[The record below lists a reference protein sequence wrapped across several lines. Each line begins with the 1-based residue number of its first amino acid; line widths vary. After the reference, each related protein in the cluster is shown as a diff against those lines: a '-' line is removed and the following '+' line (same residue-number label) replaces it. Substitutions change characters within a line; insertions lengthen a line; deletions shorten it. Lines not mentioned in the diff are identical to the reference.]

1 MVSVEFS
8 AEIPP
13 HPALSP
19 TSLLKQIPIDYYS
32 SIIVRLATAS
42 EDSRGAST
50 GSRAATQ
57 GCPYGFARGAES
69 SSLARRHEDVTNREA
84 FSVAAVTPSGVTYHS
99 NRIPARN

>member
-69 SSLARRHEDVTNREA
+69 SSLGDTK
-84 FSVAAVTPSGVTYHS
+84 T
-99 NRIPARN
+99 